1 MLKSKWTALNIFV
14 FLFLALNVNAQKE
27 PIRQIYEYQGE
38 NDKAMIM
45 AKTDLFLL
53 NVLSSERFTMEVNSQ
68 GEDHLDVAL
77 STPYEKGTV
86 STRVRYDFLKQ
97 GYVVS
102 LSNTKLKP
110 EGKEVIPVED
120 EANPLHKKLLEQY
133 QKLFF
138 TTYQTEMAKSEVLID

>member
-1 MLKSKWTALNIFV
+1 MLKSQWTVVNVFV

-27 PIRQIYEYQGE
+27 PIRQIYEYKGE

-53 NVLSSERFTMEVNSQ
+53 NVLSSERFTMKVNSQ

-77 STPYEKGTV
+77 STPYEKGTI

-102 LSNTKLKP
+102 LSNTQLQP
-110 EGKEVIPVED
+110 NGKAVIPVVD
-120 EANPLHKKLLEQY
+120 ENNSLHKKLLEQY

-138 TTYQTEMAKSEVLID
+138 TTYQLELAKT